1 MNSMEESV
9 MDIAIFFHFLTL
21 FKVLVSMVLLNVIR
35 MRTVEGKRD
44 FRLVN

>member
-1 MNSMEESV
+1 MNSMEESG

-21 FKVLVSMVLLNVIR
+21 LKVLLPMVLLNVIR
-35 MRTVEGKRD
+35 MRTVEGKRA

>member
-1 MNSMEESV
+1 MNSMEESD

-21 FKVLVSMVLLNVIR
+21 FKVLLSMVLLNVIR
-35 MRTVEGKRD
+35 MRTVEGKRA